1 MKKYN
6 CHECEREFQAET
18 KEEMLKTLY
27 DHYMKDHN
35 AVITKAT
42 DEEKKTWMARFEK
55 GWAEAE
61 EV

>member
-6 CHECEREFQAET
+6 CHECEMEFQAESRGD
-18 KEEMLKTLY
+18 MLKLLY

-35 AVITKAT
+35 EVITNVT
-42 DEEKKTWMARFEK
+42 EEEKKVWMERFEK
-55 GWAEAE
+55 GWAEAP